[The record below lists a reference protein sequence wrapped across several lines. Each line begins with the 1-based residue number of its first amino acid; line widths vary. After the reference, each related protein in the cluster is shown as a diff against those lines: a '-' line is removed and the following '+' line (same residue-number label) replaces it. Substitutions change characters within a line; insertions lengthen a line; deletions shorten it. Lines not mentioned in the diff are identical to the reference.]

1 MDILSTCWEFLRS
14 VLYTLQHFPVSL
26 NYENYLLNIR
36 LNKGFQQKRWTTGA
50 GRVVVNIKKKK
61 RNSFWIVEKP
71 LLISWRACGAR
82 QGHGR
87 SRAVRCGATSIAVLP
102 SGGKLGKLHA
112 PTRGPPPTAAAIPL
126 RAGIFPPAARIEI
139 FLNFPISP
147 PDPV

>member
-1 MDILSTCWEFLRS
+1 MDFLSTCWEFLRS

-36 LNKGFQQKRWTTGA
+36 LNKGFQQKRWTTGW
-50 GRVVVNIKKKK
+50 GGEYKKKK
-61 RNSFWIVEKP
+61 RNYFWIVEKP

-87 SRAVRCGATSIAVLP
+87 SRAVRRGATSIAVLP

-112 PTRGPPPTAAAIPL
+112 PTRGPPPTAAAVPL
-126 RAGIFPPAARIEI
+126 RAGISPPAARIEI
-139 FLNFPISP
+139 FLNFPVCP